1 LKTLFA
7 TLAGAALLASM
18 SVAAHAENNRTVL
31 CGERQ
36 QILDSLE
43 TRYDESPAAM
53 GLAGNGSVVE
63 LLTSRDGTWTILVT
77 QPSGMACL
85 AAAGQHWESVSPR
98 STSNR
103 GL

>member
-1 LKTLFA
+1 MKTLIA
-7 TLAGAALLASM
+7 TLAAAALLAPLSL
-18 SVAAHAENNRTVL
+18 SANADEGTSVL

-43 TRYDESPAAM
+43 NRYAESPKAM

-77 QPSGMACL
+77 RPSGMACL
-85 AAAGQHWESVSPR
+85 AAAGQHWEAVAPQA
-98 STSNR
+98 TSNR

>member
-1 LKTLFA
+1 MKTLIA
-7 TLAGAALLASM
+7 TLAGAALLASI
-18 SVAAHAENNRTVL
+18 SSAVHAEEGTSVL

-36 QILDSLE
+36 QILDNLE
-43 TRYDESPAAM
+43 SRYSESPKAM

-63 LLTSRDGTWTILVT
+63 LLTSHDGTWTILVT
-77 QPSGMACL
+77 RPSGMACL
-85 AAAGQHWESVSPR
+85 AAAGQHWEAVAPR